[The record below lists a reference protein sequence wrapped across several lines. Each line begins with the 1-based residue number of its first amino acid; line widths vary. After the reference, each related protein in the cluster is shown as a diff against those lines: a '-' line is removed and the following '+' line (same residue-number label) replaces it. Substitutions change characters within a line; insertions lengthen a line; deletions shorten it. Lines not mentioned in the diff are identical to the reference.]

1 MLEAS
6 DLTLV
11 PSKQIILGVCLA
23 FIPVGVHV
31 VRHFWTY
38 RPKHRLYRN
47 QKTSLGAHQWRLM
60 QPLGEANL

>member
-11 PSKQIILGVCLA
+11 PGKQIILGVCLA

-31 VRHFWTY
+31 VCRFWTY

-47 QKTSLGAHQWRLM
+47 QKTSSGAHQWRLM